1 MYLHRASIISRPRQS
16 LTQLKSIGFRL
27 RSKKFHVLWIRTDR
41 LPLLARRMQPARS
54 VYFAC
59 VEHIGA
65 TSSSASFQHTRT
77 LAVTH
82 ADVGADDLADRV
94 VALRTAAEQQYALRE
109 GHRSRQLRAPR
120 RLRGP
125 TAAGQGED
133 TCLLSID
140 TRQTR

>member
-1 MYLHRASIISRPRQS
+1 MYLQRASIISRPRQS

-27 RSKKFHVLWIRTDR
+27 RSKKFHVLWTRTDR

-65 TSSSASFQHTRT
+65 TSSSASLPIHAHT

-125 TAAGQGED
+125 TAAGQRED
-133 TCLLSID
+133 MCLLSID
-140 TRQTR
+140 RRTR

>member
-1 MYLHRASIISRPRQS
+1 MYLQRASIISRPRQS

-27 RSKKFHVLWIRTDR
+27 RSKKFHVLWTRTDR
-41 LPLLARRMQPARS
+41 LPLLARRMH

-65 TSSSASFQHTRT
+65 TSSSSSLHIHAHT

-125 TAAGQGED
+125 TAAAGQRED
-133 TCLLSID
+133 MCLLSID
-140 TRQTR
+140 RRTR